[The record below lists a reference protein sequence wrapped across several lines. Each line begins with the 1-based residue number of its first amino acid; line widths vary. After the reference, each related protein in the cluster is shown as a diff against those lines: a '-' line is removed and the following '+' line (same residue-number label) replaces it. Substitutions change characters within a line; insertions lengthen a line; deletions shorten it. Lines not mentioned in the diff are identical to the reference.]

1 MNQFELN
8 VIFSLFYNH
17 SLYALGIKK
26 MGPGYK
32 HLVIFYDASL
42 DITLLRKIDVF
53 QIREVWRLCWT
64 IKCSW

>member
-8 VIFSLFYNH
+8 VIFSWFYNH
-17 SLYALGIKK
+17 YLVCIGHKRK

-32 HLVIFYDASL
+32 HLVFFYDASL

-53 QIREVWRLCWT
+53 QIREV
-64 IKCSW
+64 